1 MAGFFVKNDPELI
14 QYTVKGIHVHLG
26 MMISTAVYL
35 SCTNYFQAVGK
46 GYITSRFIFL
56 RLMILSIPLAFILP
70 LKLGVAGALLS
81 FPIADTTAAI
91 IAVYVMKKEIKNLN
105 YRQTIEEEKKKRGI
119 KKIGSL

>member
-1 MAGFFVKNDPELI
+1 MYKL
-14 QYTVKGIHVHLG
+14 
-26 MMISTAVYL
+26 
-35 SCTNYFQAVGK
+35 FQAVGK

-119 KKIGSL
+119 RR